1 MLTTIHARSGDHS
14 KMGLPGKNQQH
25 RVTRCCRKKTVKCVT
40 AKEDRYKQKM
50 EAYISH
56 LRETTPKGIFKVI
69 FNWSISNG
77 RVESTMKE
85 MQDIR

>member
-1 MLTTIHARSGDHS
+1 MHAQVTTRKWASRAGQKPATQGDTLLQ
-14 KMGLPGKNQQH
+14 KKN
-25 RVTRCCRKKTVKCVT
+25 VKCVT